1 MNILYPGDCHCENVG
16 LLDALSAQVQ
26 VLALDEVIMIKLDIN
41 RIFAFYVDCRQ
52 SVGDIPTD
60 NPMPHYNS

>member
-26 VLALDEVIMIKLDIN
+26 VLALDEVTMIKLDIN
-41 RIFAFYVDCRQ
+41 RIFAPDSC
-52 SVGDIPTD
+52 
-60 NPMPHYNS
+60 